1 MTDWTSQL
9 SKAKTAWSKNSET
22 LPSCLNIQ
30 PSVPRHE
37 APILGIVA
45 ELTVLQLY
53 IAGNVPDAGQEE
65 KFPTPDNHSKMRRS
79 VENAEHVGLYLPRT
93 FAPAVRHPEPSSPK
107 TRRRVLRRTAKPS
120 VEARRRNGFYL
131 PPARGDTLYPSE
143 VPDSPP
149 PRPSPRRR
157 RPVSSL
163 VDTNSPYDPFAGNPR
178 PFS

>member
-9 SKAKTAWSKNSET
+9 FKAKTAWSRSSET
-22 LPSCLNIQ
+22 LPSCSNIQ

-37 APILGIVA
+37 APILDIDVK
-45 ELTVLQLY
+45 LTVLQLY

-120 VEARRRNGFYL
+120 ETRRRNGFYL